1 MPTATEC
8 ICCNALSEVNT
19 NEEKNVDCTTTEY
32 SGFHYNCLQM
42 YVLKAEYHEYQDA
55 NEPPLEDELIHENMR
70 FYLKKIDI
78 SNVL

>member
-1 MPTATEC
+1 
-8 ICCNALSEVNT
+8 
-19 NEEKNVDCTTTEY
+19 
-32 SGFHYNCLQM
+32 M